1 MTMLTSAQQ
10 VLHPELLC
18 HYLKVCPHHL
28 AGAILIPGPQGYK
41 EATKLYPEY
50 WQWSAFHA
58 GKPTA
63 FLQLLQDYPS
73 ERYGFHDQLWCGV
86 FAPPAKP
93 YDVTVLYSAL
103 HGQSLP
109 QVIAA
114 MMLSHAKL
122 YPSTFDLRELLE
134 DLNLDGQAAP
144 EAIPTNGD
152 ILQQVCSHLLQGECR
167 QLLIDNLNRIEQ
179 AQRA

>member
-1 MTMLTSAQQ
+1 MLTTARPI
-10 VLHPELLC
+10 LHPELLC

-28 AGAILIPGPQGYK
+28 AGAILIPGFQGYK

-50 WQWSAFHA
+50 WQWSAFHT

-73 ERYGFHDQLWCGV
+73 EHYGFHDQLWCGV

-103 HGQSLP
+103 QGHPLQ

-114 MMLSHAKL
+114 MMRTDAKL
-122 YPSTFDLRELLE
+122 YPSAFDLRELLE
-134 DLNLDGQAAP
+134 DLNLEGKAIP
-144 EAIPTNGD
+144 EEFPTNGA
-152 ILQQVCSHLLQGECR
+152 IMQQVCSHLLQGECR
-167 QLLIDNLNRIEQ
+167 QLLIDNLNRLEQ